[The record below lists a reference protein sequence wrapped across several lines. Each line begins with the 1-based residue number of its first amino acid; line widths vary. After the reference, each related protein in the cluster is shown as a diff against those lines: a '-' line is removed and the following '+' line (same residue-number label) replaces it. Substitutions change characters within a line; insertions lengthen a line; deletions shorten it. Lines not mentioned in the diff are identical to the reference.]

1 MSVYKVHEDFVDSKK
16 GYPFKYGELKIAAN
30 LFAQSVLRHSEN
42 PNEYSEKLIV
52 NHAQGVLD
60 LLEQQEPR

>member
-1 MSVYKVHEDFVDSKK
+1 MTVYKVHEDFVDSKK
-16 GYPFKYGELKIAAN
+16 GYPFKYGELKVAAN

-52 NHAQGVLD
+52 KHAQGVLD
-60 LLEQQEPR
+60 LLEQQETR